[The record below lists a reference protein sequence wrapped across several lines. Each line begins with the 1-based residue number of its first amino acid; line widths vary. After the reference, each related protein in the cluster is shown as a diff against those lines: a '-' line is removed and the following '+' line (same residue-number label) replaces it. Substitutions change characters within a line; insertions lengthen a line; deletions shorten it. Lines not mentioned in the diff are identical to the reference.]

1 MIPGCNLLDLPSCT
15 LYVRPYR
22 LSYSDKLCTVSGE
35 GGWPMWPKA
44 KLTRGYPCV
53 RPRGIRQHSATKLC
67 VVTELAERTVFA
79 CGSRSLF
86 QRIATKYLL
95 PFRRSMLMSFDEE
108 LASMATQPVVR
119 TRDRFL
125 AYSST
130 GTLRPI
136 YSDGAVSE

>member
-1 MIPGCNLLDLPSCT
+1 
-15 LYVRPYR
+15 
-22 LSYSDKLCTVSGE
+22 
-35 GGWPMWPKA
+35 
-44 KLTRGYPCV
+44 
-53 RPRGIRQHSATKLC
+53 
-67 VVTELAERTVFA
+67 
-79 CGSRSLF
+79 
-86 QRIATKYLL
+86 
-95 PFRRSMLMSFDEE
+95 MSFDEE